1 MKVIRYISI
10 ALIILTVV
18 PGRDW
23 PASSGA
29 NLQEII
35 DGMVDGDRLL
45 IGPGKYSGAI
55 VVDRQIE
62 IIGED
67 YPFINGE
74 KQLDA
79 VLITADSVSV
89 SGLEIQWSGTRLLE
103 DESGIKIEGDFVTI
117 ENCRIINT
125 LHGIYVKGGKQVTL
139 RNNLIKGRVD
149 LQTALRG
156 NGIHIWYSRDNLLD
170 GNEINFT
177 RDGIYFSF
185 VDETK
190 VIGNYVHDVRYGLH
204 YMYSDDNRF
213 TGNRFEQNVA
223 GAALMYSQRIHF
235 NSNIFAHNRGYRAY
249 GVLYQSCDFC
259 TAYDNLIIDNTRGV
273 FFSDSNFN
281 ELWNNDIVENDI
293 AVQINANCEDNKIYS
308 NNFLENLSGL
318 VVDAKGFPNYWA
330 DEGLGN
336 YWTNYRGYD
345 LDDNQIGDYSHKLQN
360 VFEYLEVDYPEVR
373 LYLFSPAAQALE
385 VAERTFPILLVTDKE
400 DPFPQMWP
408 VENENVPWTAYGNTT
423 TRQASFPL
431 AVFYLLLTGIPVA
444 LIRKFRK

>member
-1 MKVIRYISI
+1 M
-10 ALIILTVV
+10 
-18 PGRDW
+18 
-23 PASSGA
+23 
-29 NLQEII
+29 QEII
-35 DGMVDGDRLL
+35 NKMVDGDRLL
-45 IGPGKYSGAI
+45 IGPGEYSGAI

-67 YPFINGE
+67 YPFLNGG
-74 KQLDA
+74 KQKDA
-79 VLITADSVSV
+79 VLITADSVTI
-89 SGLEIQWSGTRLLE
+89 SGMEIQWSGTRLLE

-125 LHGIYVKGGKQVTL
+125 LHGIYVKGGNQITL
-139 RNNLIKGRVD
+139 RNNFIKGRVD

-156 NGIHIWYSRDNLLD
+156 NGIHIWNSSDNLLE

-185 VDETK
+185 ADETNI
-190 VIGNYVHDVRYGLH
+190 IGNFVHDVRYGLH

-213 TGNRFEQNVA
+213 TGNRFEYNVA
-223 GAALMYSQRIHF
+223 GAALMYSKRIHF
-235 NSNIFAHNRGYRAY
+235 NQNIFSHNRSYRAY

-259 TAYDNLIIDNTRGV
+259 TAYDNLFIDNTRGV

-281 ELWNNDIVENDI
+281 VLWNNDIVENDI
-293 AVQINANCEDNKIYS
+293 AIQINANCEDNKIYS

-318 VVDAKGFPNYWA
+318 VIDAKGFPNYWA
-330 DEGLGN
+330 DEGRGN

-345 LDDNQIGDYSHKLQN
+345 LDGNQIGDYSHKLQN

-408 VENENVPWTAYGNTT
+408 VENENVPWTAYGKNI
-423 TRQASFPL
+423 TRQANFPL